1 MEKVMKILEKIVAVA
16 TVVTQLMAALLSVK
30 KSDSTGGEDARPAP
44 TETSEPSDSTEVA
57 EAGAGKE

>member
-30 KSDSTGGEDARPAP
+30 KSDPAGGEDARPAP
-44 TETSEPSDSTEVA
+44 TETSEPSDSTAA
-57 EAGAGKE
+57 EDGIGKE